1 MYRFSFQQQ
10 LLAGVGFGP
19 NLRYLRIA
27 NNNKKISDIAFKDQA
42 IATVTQIE
50 NIYWDLVN
58 AYEQAQVNEQSLAFA
73 QQSLDTAKK
82 QLQLESIPAMDVMRA
97 EAEVSKR
104 DQDLTV
110 ARTSLQLQELLM
122 KNALTRSLDDPVLE
136 SVNVVPTD
144 RVESVQ
150 PSNQSV
156 QDLITQALH
165 DRTELQESDV
175 DLVNR

>member
-1 MYRFSFQQQ
+1 
-10 LLAGVGFGP
+10 LLAGFGLGP

-27 NNNKKISDIAFKDQA
+27 KNNKKISDIAFKDQVM
-42 IATVTQIE
+42 ATVTQIK

-58 AYEQAQVNEQSLAFA
+58 AYEQSQVNEKSLAFA
-73 QQSLDTAKK
+73 QQSLDNAKK

-97 EAEVSKR
+97 EAEVSRR

-136 SVNVVPTD
+136 SVPVVPSD
-144 RVESVQ
+144 RLDSAQTSEV
-150 PSNQSV
+150 SN
-156 QDLITQALH
+156 
-165 DRTELQESDV
+165 RP
-175 DLVNR
+175 